1 MEKTNSRISQG
12 ACLIS
17 LAILGCGVLGF
28 TAVAR
33 AVIILPG
40 QAEATTGLGAFGGTK
55 VGDTGSLPFTGI
67 NTVNGIVFTGSLDTQ
82 VYADSGGLDFVY
94 QLSNNSNSL
103 DSIERVASSGF
114 SGYTT
119 NADYIAG
126 TGAASPFLVSSSTS
140 GDVIGFS
147 FLSGAAA
154 ILPGQTS
161 DTLVIKTDAM
171 AFTNGSVSVS
181 DGGIAN
187 VSSFSPVAVPEP
199 ASAAIAAF
207 GFSALALRRRQSK
220 A

>member
-12 ACLIS
+12 ASLIS

-67 NTVNGIVFTGSLDTQ
+67 NSVSGIVFTGSLDTQ

-103 DSIERVASSGF
+103 DSIERMASSGF

-147 FLSGAAA
+147 FLSAAA
-154 ILPGQTS
+154 IQPGQTS
-161 DTLVIKTDAM
+161 DTLVIKTDAT
-171 AFTNGSVSVS
+171 AFTTGSVSVS
-181 DGGIAN
+181 DGGVAN

-199 ASAAIAAF
+199 ASATVAAF
-207 GFSALALRRRQSK
+207 GFSALALRRRKNK